1 MKIYCSV
8 CNKYRKSKNS
18 KISYVFNKTLGLSIV
33 YSNCC
38 QEYKKIFRKEESI
51 EILKIIGLVTNIK
64 EYQKL

>member
-18 KISYVFNKTLGLSIV
+18 KISYVFYKTLGLSIV
-33 YSNCC
+33 YSKCG

-64 EYQKL
+64 ECTKL